1 MEKKFL
7 LPGEYFVTRKPMTLV
22 TVLGSCVSVCLYN
35 KHSNLAAMNHFVFPE
50 GEDNTANSKGRYGNS
65 AMDIITRSLFAVDAE
80 KSHYTAKVFG
90 GASPLKTDIGNATNI
105 GSRNIEAAE
114 KYLEAQGI
122 PIVEK
127 ITGSKKGYRI
137 YFDTSTGDV
146 KTEEIIS
153 AADQEKALQK
163 DLATGKVAAKKVLVV
178 DDSALVRK
186 VLTNTINS
194 MPEYTVCGQ
203 AADAFQARDML
214 VNNSPDVMTLDI
226 IMPKLDGISFLR
238 KVTQH
243 FPMPVIICS
252 TIAKEG
258 TAVQK
263 DAFDAG
269 ALEVIDKDTLEL
281 YKGEDQVKKVIK
293 QKLDSAIAK
302 FKVTKRL

>member
-22 TVLGSCVSVCLYN
+22 TVLGSCVSVCLWNEAN
-35 KHSNLAAMNHFVFPE
+35 KLAAMNHFVFPE
-50 GEDNTANSKGRYGNS
+50 GEDQSANSKGRYGNS

-80 KSHYTAKVFG
+80 KSHYKAKLFG

-105 GSRNIEAAE
+105 GQRNIEAAE
-114 KYLEAQGI
+114 KYLAEQGI
-122 PIVEK
+122 PVVEK

-137 YFDTSTGDV
+137 YFDTASGNV
-146 KTEEIIS
+146 KTEEIVS
-153 AADQEKALQK
+153 AADQEKELQK
-163 DLATGKVAAKKVLVV
+163 NIAAGKIAAKKVLVV

-194 MPEYTVCGQ
+194 LPGYVVCGQ
-203 AADAFQARDML
+203 AADAYQARDML

-243 FPMPVIICS
+243 FPIPVIICS

-263 DAFDAG
+263 DAYDAG

-281 YKGEDQVKKVIK
+281 YKGEDKVKKVIK

-302 FKVTKRL
+302 FKVTKR

>member
-7 LPGEYFVTRKPMTLV
+7 LPGEYCVTRKPMNLV

-35 KHSNLAAMNHFVFPE
+35 ATSNLAAMNHFVFPE
-50 GEDNTANSKGRYGNS
+50 GDGTEANNKGRYGNT
-65 AMDIITRSLFAVDAE
+65 AMEIIGRSLFAVDGERSRYVAR
-80 KSHYTAKVFG
+80 VFG
-90 GASPLKTDIGNATNI
+90 GASPLKTDLGNATNI
-105 GSRNIEAAE
+105 GNRNVEAAE
-114 KYLEAQGI
+114 AYLAKEGI
-122 PIVEK
+122 RVVEK

-137 YFDTSTGDV
+137 YFDTSLGTV
-146 KTEEIIS
+146 LTEEIVS
-153 AADQEKALQK
+153 AEDKEKQIQQN
-163 DLATGKVAAKKVLVV
+163 LASGNIVTKKVLVV

-186 VLTNTINS
+186 VLSNAINA

-203 AADAFQARDML
+203 AADAFEARDML
-214 VNNSPDVMTLDI
+214 VNLSPDVMTLDI
-226 IMPKLDGISFLR
+226 IMPKLDGISFLK

-243 FPMPVIICS
+243 FPIPVIICS

-258 TAVQK
+258 TVVQK
-263 DAFDAG
+263 DAFNAG
-269 ALEVIDKDTLEL
+269 AMEVIDKDTLEL

>member
-7 LPGEYFVTRKPMTLV
+7 LPGEYFVTRKSMSLV
-22 TVLGSCVSVCLYN
+22 TVLGSCVSVWLYN
-35 KHSNLAAMNHFVFPE
+35 KYVNLASMNHFVFPE
-50 GEDNTANSKGRYGNS
+50 GQDDSANSKGRYGNT

-105 GSRNIEAAE
+105 GARNIEAAE
-114 KYLEAQGI
+114 KYLQAQGI

-137 YFDTSTGDV
+137 YFDTSTGNV

-153 AADQEKALQK
+153 ASDQENELKKKIA
-163 DLATGKVAAKKVLVV
+163 AGKVAAKKVLVV

-194 MPEYTVCGQ
+194 LPDYTVCGQ
-203 AADAFQARDML
+203 AADAFEARDML
-214 VNNSPDVMTLDI
+214 VNSSPDVMTLDI
-226 IMPKLDGISFLR
+226 IMPKLDGISFLK

-243 FPMPVIICS
+243 FPIPVIICS

-263 DAFDAG
+263 DAFASG

-281 YKGEDQVKKVIK
+281 YKGEEQVKKVIK

>member
-1 MEKKFL
+1 
-7 LPGEYFVTRKPMTLV
+7 
-22 TVLGSCVSVCLYN
+22 
-35 KHSNLAAMNHFVFPE
+35 MNHFVFPE
-50 GEDNTANSKGRYGNS
+50 GDQTDSSSKGRYGDS
-65 AMDIITRSLFAVDAE
+65 AMDIIARSLFAVDADRG
-80 KSHYTAKVFG
+80 HYVAKVYG
-90 GASPLKTDIGNATNI
+90 GATPLKTDLGNTTNI
-105 GSRNIEAAE
+105 GSRNIAAAE
-114 KYLEAQGI
+114 AYLEKEGI
-122 PIVEK
+122 RVVEK

-137 YFDTSTGDV
+137 YFDTESGNV

-153 AADQEKALQK
+153 AEDQKKELEKKIA
-163 DLATGKVAAKKVLVV
+163 AGKIAAKKVLVV

-214 VNNSPDVMTLDI
+214 VNLSPDVMTLDI

-243 FPMPVIICS
+243 FPIPVIICS

-258 TAVQK
+258 TQVQK
-263 DAFDAG
+263 DAYDAG

-281 YKGEDQVKKVIK
+281 YKGEEQVKKVIK